1 MDHRRPVGN
10 PGLDKHF
17 MQPLGDSALRGHL
30 QLRIDSEDLAK
41 LKNLPNWRDILRSKI
56 RELVESLHTD

>member
-1 MDHRRPVGN
+1 MDHRRRGN

-17 MQPLGDSALRGHL
+17 MRPVGDVVLRGHL
-30 QLRIDSEDLAK
+30 QLRIDPEDLAK

-56 RELVESLHTD
+56 RELVESLHSD

>member
-1 MDHRRPVGN
+1 MDHRRRGN

-17 MQPLGDSALRGHL
+17 MQPVGDVVLRGHL
-30 QLRIDSEDLAK
+30 QLRIDPEDLAK

-56 RELVESLHTD
+56 RELVESFHSD

>member
-1 MDHRRPVGN
+1 MIDRGVGN
-10 PGLDKHF
+10 PDLGRHF
-17 MQPLGDSALRGHL
+17 MQPMGDKSLIGHL

-56 RELVESLHTD
+56 REIVAGG